1 MNRPVISITT
11 DFGTT
16 DYDSGVLTGV
26 IWSIA
31 PMANIAVLTHDITPY
46 NVLEGAVILS
56 RCAPYFPDGTVHLMV
71 VDPGVGTQRRGMAAR
86 IGRQYFVGPDNGLI
100 TLLINQVKEA
110 GDTCEFFA
118 LENKSLW
125 LPDIT
130 NIFHG
135 RDVFAPA
142 AAHLA
147 AGIPLKEFGS
157 PIQDP
162 ILLPI
167 PDPSRTANG
176 WKGTVLHIDHFG
188 NLTGNLTGQHLTGR
202 NSFTITINGAR
213 IRDLTPTYGSARPGN
228 LIALLDDS
236 DFLEIAVSQGSAEK
250 LLNARVGT
258 EFELSFQEQ
267 P

>member
-1 MNRPVISITT
+1 MSRPVISITT

-31 PMANIAVLTHDITPY
+31 PMANIAVLTHDITPF

-56 RCAPYFPDGTVHLMV
+56 RCAPFFPDGAIHLMV
-71 VDPGVGTQRRGMAAR
+71 VDPGVGTKRRGMAAR

-100 TLLINQVKEA
+100 TLLVGQVEA
-110 GDTCEFFA
+110 AGETCEYFA
-118 LENKSLW
+118 LENQALLLS
-125 LPDIT
+125 DIT

-147 AGIPLKEFGS
+147 AGKPLHAFGS
-157 PIQDP
+157 PIHDP
-162 ILLPI
+162 VFIPI
-167 PDPSRTANG
+167 PQPSRTTNG
-176 WKGTVLHIDHFG
+176 WRGTILHVDHFG
-188 NLTGNLTGQHLTGR
+188 NLTGNITREHLDGRTG
-202 NSFTITINGAR
+202 FTLTINGNT
-213 IRDLTPTYGSARPGN
+213 IKNLTSTYGSASSGE

-236 DFLEIAVSQGSAEK
+236 DCLEIAVSQGSAEK
-250 LLNARVGT
+250 RVNAGVGT
-258 EFELSFQEQ
+258 EFELVFQEK

>member
-26 IWSIA
+26 ILSIA
-31 PMANIAVLTHDITPY
+31 PTANIAVLTHDIMPF

-56 RCAPYFPDGTVHLMV
+56 RCAPFFPDGAIHLMV
-71 VDPGVGTQRRGMAAR
+71 VDPGVGTKRRGMAAR

-100 TLLINQVKEA
+100 TLLVDQVKAA
-110 GDTCEFFA
+110 GETCEYFA
-118 LENKSLW
+118 LENPGFW
-125 LPDIT
+125 LPDTT

-142 AAHLA
+142 AAHLS
-147 AGIPLKEFGS
+147 AGIPLNEFGS
-157 PIQDP
+157 PIHDP
-162 ILLPI
+162 VFLPI
-167 PDPSRTANG
+167 PDPSRTTNG
-176 WKGTVLHIDHFG
+176 WKGTVLHVDHFG
-188 NLTGNLTGQHLTGR
+188 NLTGNLTGKHLSGR
-202 NSFTITINGAR
+202 KSFTIAINGVR
-213 IRDLTPTYGSARPGN
+213 ITNLTPTYGSAHPGD

-236 DFLEIAVSQGSAEK
+236 DYLEIAVSQGSAEK
-250 LLNARVGT
+250 RLNACVGT